1 MILLDRV
8 TKTYG
13 KSGTTASLDRISL
26 HVEPKEFVVVVGQ
39 SGAGKTTLLRLLTRE
54 ERPTSGKI
62 IIGGVD
68 YDKLRDRDIPLLRRK
83 IGVVFQ
89 DFKLLPNKTVFEN
102 VAFALEIVGMGKR
115 EINHTVP
122 RVLDIVNLKGKE
134 KNMPQQLS
142 GGERQRVAIARA
154 IVRQPKILIAD
165 EPTGNLDPKH
175 AWDVIK
181 ILEKVNRYGTTVLL
195 TTHNMEIVNRL
206 KRRVVTMEHGHIA
219 SDRASSGSSQQF
231 AADQQRATASQQPP
245 FRQQQQVQPF
255 RPGMQQQPGR
265 NPAGSISTDRFRR

>member
-13 KSGTTASLDRISL
+13 KVATPALDRISL
-26 HVEPKEFVVVVGQ
+26 HVEPKEFVIVVGQ

-54 ERPTSGKI
+54 EKPSSGKI
-62 IIGGVD
+62 IVGGID
-68 YDKLRDRDIPLLRRK
+68 YDKLKDREIPLLRRK

-89 DFKLLPNKTVFEN
+89 DFKLLPNRTVFEN
-102 VAFALEIVGMGKR
+102 IAFALEIVGATNH
-115 EINHTVP
+115 EIKATVP
-122 RVLDIVNLKGKE
+122 KVLEIVNLRGKE
-134 KNMPQQLS
+134 KRMPAELS

-181 ILEKVNRYGTTVLL
+181 VLEKINHYGTTVLL
-195 TTHNMEIVNRL
+195 TTHNQDIVNKL
-206 KRRVVTMEHGHIA
+206 KRRVVTIQHGQIA
-219 SDRASSGSSQQF
+219 SDL
-231 AADQQRATASQQPP
+231 
-245 FRQQQQVQPF
+245 
-255 RPGMQQQPGR
+255 
-265 NPAGSISTDRFRR
+265 AGAQYKI

>member
-13 KSGTTASLDRISL
+13 KVATPALDRVNL
-26 HVEPKEFVVVVGQ
+26 HVESKEFVIVVGQ
-39 SGAGKTTLLRLLTRE
+39 SGAGKSTLLKLLTAE

-62 IIGGVD
+62 IVGGID
-68 YDKLRDRDIPLLRRK
+68 YDKLKDKEIPMLRRK

-89 DFKLLPNKTVFEN
+89 DFKLLPNRTVFEN
-102 VAFALEIVGMGKR
+102 VAFALEIVGATNR
-115 EINHTVP
+115 EIKATVP
-122 RVLDIVNLKGKE
+122 KVLEIVNLRGKE
-134 KNMPQQLS
+134 NRLPMELS

-181 ILEKVNRYGTTVLL
+181 ILEKINHFGTTVLL
-195 TTHNMEIVNRL
+195 TTHNQEIVNKL
-206 KRRVVTMEHGHIA
+206 KRRVVTIQHGQIV
-219 SDRASSGSSQQF
+219 SDRAK
-231 AADQQRATASQQPP
+231 AEYKL
-245 FRQQQQVQPF
+245 
-255 RPGMQQQPGR
+255 
-265 NPAGSISTDRFRR
+265 